1 MDVFMAPV
9 MALDVSS
16 FSAARRGGQFQ
27 QGHGNN
33 GGDRYRA
40 LELICQGRLR
50 RVSFICLGIEEVDA
64 RRKLQQ

>member
-27 QGHGNN
+27 QGHGN

-40 LELICQGRLR
+40 LELIYQGRLTACS
-50 RVSFICLGIEEVDA
+50 VSW
-64 RRKLQQ
+64 